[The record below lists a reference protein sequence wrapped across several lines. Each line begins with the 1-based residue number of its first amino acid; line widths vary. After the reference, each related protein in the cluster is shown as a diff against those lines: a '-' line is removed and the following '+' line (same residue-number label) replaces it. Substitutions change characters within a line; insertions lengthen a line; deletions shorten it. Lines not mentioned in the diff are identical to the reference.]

1 MKKGK
6 EKEPISESMR
16 KKIEAAWEGVRLE
29 EKSGVIEKLRRYA
42 ERGNVKKIERLLE
55 KNKGLLSDEEI
66 KGVFDSCKNGEV
78 KNVLREFLEKKKMEK
93 EEAVVTIREKSDV
106 EKVGGIILAV
116 TKSVAKKSN
125 PVEIYKTIKRDIE
138 LFWKA
143 KGIKDE
149 ELVGDREK
157 IKSSLELKNT
167 SKIAISEFIGSY
179 MGAVGFGIFLQAIT
193 KNPYM
198 GVVGT
203 IIGDYFPAFFSAEAV
218 WLLLN
223 WGYYTEKG
231 MGNRVVRFYKDML
244 PFHAAALVSALPVYA
259 LGGSISTAT
268 VALVD
273 WLAPGLAV
281 WLPVPII
288 ANVLNGIIGEIIY
301 LSLFVGMSWTY
312 IEKVLVERYNKYLE
326 KKYKKQ

>member
-1 MKKGK
+1 MSNAQK
-6 EKEPISESMR
+6 EKSIRGSIHE
-16 KKIEAAWEGVRLE
+16 KIVRTWEGVRLE
-29 EKSGVIEKLRRYA
+29 ERTDVIEKLMRYA
-42 ERGNVKKIERLLE
+42 RRGNVKKIERVLK
-55 KNKGLLSDEEI
+55 KNKDWLSDKEI
-66 KGVFDSCKNGEV
+66 NEVLNSCEKEEV
-78 KNVLREFLEKKKMEK
+78 KRVFREFLEKKNGKK
-93 EEAVVTIREKSDV
+93 ESIVTIREKNDV
-106 EKVGGIILAV
+106 EKVGEIIWAV

-125 PVEIYKTIKRDIE
+125 PVEIYKTLKKDIE

-149 ELVGDREK
+149 KLVGDREK
-157 IKSSLELKNT
+157 IKSSLELKNM
-167 SKIAISEFIGSY
+167 SKIAISEFIGTY
-179 MGAVGFGIFLQAIT
+179 IGAVGVGVLLQAIT

-198 GVVGT
+198 GVIGT

-231 MGNRVVRFYKDML
+231 MGNRVVRFYKDVL

-259 LGGSISTAT
+259 LGGSISSAM
-268 VALVD
+268 VALVN
-273 WLAPGLAV
+273 WLAPGIAV
-281 WLPVPII
+281 WVPIPII
-288 ANVLNGIIGEIIY
+288 ANALNGIVGEIIY

-326 KKYKKQ
+326 KKYKK

>member
-1 MKKGK
+1 MSKAQK
-6 EKEPISESMR
+6 ERSIRRRIHE
-16 KKIEAAWEGVRLE
+16 KIERTWEGIRLE
-29 EKSGVIEKLRRYA
+29 EGKSIIEKLRRYA
-42 ERGNVKKIERLLE
+42 ERGNVKKIKLLLE
-55 KNKGLLSDEEI
+55 KNKDWLDGEEI
-66 KGVFDSCKNGEV
+66 KGVFDSCKNEEV
-78 KNVLREFLEKKKMEK
+78 KKVFREFLEKKKMEK
-93 EEAVVTIREKSDV
+93 EEVVATIREKSDV
-106 EKVGGIILAV
+106 EKVCGIIWAV

-125 PVEIYKTIKRDIE
+125 PVEIYKTLKKDIE

-149 ELVGDREK
+149 ELVGDMEK
-157 IKSSLELKNT
+157 IKYSLELKNM

-179 MGAVGFGIFLQAIT
+179 IGAVGFGIFLQAIT
-193 KNPYM
+193 KSPYM
-198 GVVGT
+198 GVAGT

-231 MGNRVVRFYKDML
+231 MGNRVVRFYKDVL
-244 PFHAAALVSALPVYA
+244 PFHAAALVSALPAYA
-259 LGGSISTAT
+259 LGGGISMAT

-273 WLAPGLAV
+273 WLAPSLAV

-288 ANVLNGIIGEIIY
+288 ANALNGIIGEIIY